1 MLLLLLFDFF
11 LFFLRQCKHLCVKH
25 IKKIDTKCLTIPIH
39 MYRHAII
46 KIIIKKKTTKKIKLN
61 NKKKQTTKIIVH
73 K

>member
-1 MLLLLLFDFF
+1 M
-11 LFFLRQCKHLCVKH
+11 CVKH

-46 KIIIKKKTTKKIKLN
+46 KIIIKKITTKKIKLN
-61 NKKKQTTKIIVH
+61 NKKKKQTTKIIVH